1 MPPGEMHRQRR
12 SRNFALAGALFVMV
26 VIFFVVSIV
35 KMSGLS

>member
-12 SRNFALAGALFVMV
+12 GRNIALAGALLVMV
-26 VIFFVVSIV
+26 LVFFAVTIV